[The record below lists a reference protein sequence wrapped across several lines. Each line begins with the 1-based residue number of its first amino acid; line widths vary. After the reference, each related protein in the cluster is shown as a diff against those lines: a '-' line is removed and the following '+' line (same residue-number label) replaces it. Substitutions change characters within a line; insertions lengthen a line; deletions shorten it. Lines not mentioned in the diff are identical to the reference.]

1 MSAIGIDS
9 MSSLTAFVRAAETRS
24 YVAAGRILGVSSS
37 AVGKSVARL
46 EEKLGVLL
54 LHRSTRSIHLTAE
67 GALFFE
73 RCQRVLADL
82 GDAEAEL
89 LRTKEAPRGR
99 LRVSLPAVGYRLLSP
114 VLPAFTRRY
123 PEVELDIDYN
133 DRMVDVIEE
142 GFDAVLRTG
151 ELADSR
157 LMSRR
162 LGAYRFL
169 IVASPNYVRRRR
181 APQSPRDLSRHAC
194 LFYKIPTTGKIQP
207 WAFEADGEDE
217 TARLHSVMTC
227 NSVEALIMAAR
238 QGLGLAYLPDFAV
251 RDELAQKALLALL
264 PDFPAVSGTFRL
276 LWPANRLL
284 SPKVRVFA
292 EFLGEH
298 TSLQR
303 PSQLKRRRPASMPT
317 RK

>member
-1 MSAIGIDS
+1 MGIDS
-9 MSSLTAFVRAAETRS
+9 MSSLAAFVRAAETRS

-73 RCQRVLADL
+73 RCQRILADL

-89 LRTKEAPRGR
+89 LHTKEAPRGR

-114 VLPAFTRRY
+114 MLPAFTRRY
-123 PEVELDIDYN
+123 PEVELDLDYS

-142 GFDAVLRTG
+142 GFDAVLRSG

-162 LGAYRFL
+162 IGTYRFI
-169 IVASPNYVRRRR
+169 IVASPGYLRRRR
-181 APQSPRDLSRHAC
+181 APERPRALSRHAC
-194 LFYKIPTTGKIQP
+194 LLFKIATTGKLQP
-207 WAFEADGEDE
+207 WTLEASEE
-217 TARLHSVMTC
+217 EELPQLRAAMIC
-227 NSVEALIMAAR
+227 NSIEALITAAR

-251 RDELAQKALLALL
+251 REELAQQLLVNALPA
-264 PDFPAVSGTFRL
+264 FPAISGTFRL

-284 SPKVRVFA
+284 SPKVRAFA
-292 EFLGEH
+292 EFLDEH
-298 TSLQR
+298 GIA
-303 PSQLKRRRPASMPT
+303 PAPPADGKS
-317 RK
+317 